1 MRKLLLAAV
10 VLAAANAN
18 AGSSKKFVD
27 AVSGSSIEVSNASGA
42 SLNASGDAVSAS
54 GTFLSETA
62 VNGWKL
68 SKKIVLRTAEEVVE
82 VSQASG
88 RASVR
93 SVKYVFTGE
102 IFSDAWDLSK
112 RSGKASVKIT
122 VAASKEAKELASRV
136 GRASAKGARAAGNA
150 SKVVVLA
157 LVDVSGTILVTPSV
171 ASKALSEGR
180 LADSAK
186 VLLYLPS
193 NIVEAAFGSDYHT
206 ERLATEGG
214 L

>member
-18 AGSSKKFVD
+18 AGSSKTFTD
-27 AVSGSSIEVSNASGA
+27 AVSGASIQVSDASGQ

-54 GTFLSETA
+54 GTFLADTTVA
-62 VNGWKL
+62 GWKL
-68 SKKIVLRTAEEVVE
+68 SKKIVLRTAEEVVD

-102 IFSDAWDLSK
+102 IFSDAWDVSK
-112 RSGKASVKIT
+112 QSGKASVKIT
-122 VAASKEAKELASRV
+122 VAASKEARELASRL
-136 GRASAKGARAAGNA
+136 GRASAKGARLSGNA
-150 SKVVVLA
+150 SKVTVLA
-157 LVDVSGTILVTPSV
+157 LVDVSGTVLVTPSV

-206 ERLATEGG
+206 EQLARDGG